1 MNQTPKSTTP
11 AGRSAVPLR
20 EKIAYGLGGGS
31 EILMANIILKLAL
44 PVYHLGLGVSAS
56 VIGMILMGSKI
67 FDAVSDPVMGAI
79 SDNSRLRWGRRKPFV
94 LLGAAF
100 TALFCA
106 AMWRMPSG
114 LDVPMLTIYFS
125 VAAIFYYAA
134 YTVFYVPYNALGY
147 EMTDNYDERTRVM
160 TFKWGIGATISF
172 LVIPAV
178 LPLCYWIN
186 PDNAAEGA
194 RWIGPIV
201 GLLILVLA
209 VPAALLPRER
219 KAAPASIPFFRALAF
234 TLRNRSMLLLC
245 GMIVSSLVGMMLLV
259 SWLIFLN
266 MAYLQG
272 MNQQASAQ
280 MVFWGDIVFSIMNIG
295 FVFVCGWLATRF
307 DKRTILIAGL
317 AWMCI
322 GMLCSYFYI
331 TPALPYLQLMW
342 TLFLAPGM
350 AAVWVLSNSCI
361 ADVCDED
368 ELQTGARRE
377 GFYGAV
383 YSFSMKAGA
392 GVGLGLAGILLDAL
406 GFDKAL
412 AEQTPQTIN
421 ALRLAF
427 AGLPALC
434 FAVAAVL
441 AVLYPI
447 TRQRHHEI
455 KQLLLKQNE

>member
-1 MNQTPKSTTP
+1 MSHAPAAHKSL
-11 AGRSAVPLR
+11 RESLPLR

-31 EILMANIILKLAL
+31 EILMANVILKLAL

-67 FDAVSDPVMGAI
+67 FDAVSDPVMGSI

-106 AMWRMPSG
+106 VMWRMPDG
-114 LDVPMLTIYFS
+114 LDAHALAVYFS

-160 TFKWGIGATISF
+160 TFKWGIGATIS
-172 LVIPAV
+172 LLIIPAV
-178 LPLCYWIN
+178 LPLCYWIH
-186 PDNAAEGA
+186 PDNAAAGA
-194 RWIGPIV
+194 RWVGPVV
-201 GLLILVLA
+201 GVLILALA

-219 KAAPASIPFFRALAF
+219 KAAPAGIPFFRALAF

-245 GMIVSSLVGMMLLV
+245 GIIVCSLVGMLLLV
-259 SWLIFLN
+259 SWMLFLN

-272 MNQQASAQ
+272 MNQKASAQ
-280 MVFWGDIVFSIMNIG
+280 MVFWGDLIFSVLNVG

-317 AWMCI
+317 AWI
-322 GMLCSYFYI
+322 SVGILLSYFYF
-331 TPALPYLQLMW
+331 TPALPYLQLLW

-368 ELQTGARRE
+368 ELRTGARRE

-392 GVGLGLAGILLDAL
+392 GVGLGLAGVLLDAL

-412 AEQTPQTIN
+412 TEQAPQTVS

-434 FAVAAVL
+434 FAL
-441 AVLYPI
+441 ATALAMLYPI

-455 KQLLLKQNE
+455 QQSLLKQNG